1 MTPDSGSAIMSNS
14 TVETLIGAAVIAI
27 AALFFG
33 YAYMSSGAAEG
44 RGGYRLLAE
53 FDNIEGINVG
63 TDVRLAGIKI
73 GTVTDQSLNFD
84 SYQAV
89 VTMTVDPKV
98 QLSDDSTAKVT
109 SEGLLGGKFIALE
122 PGGSDIKLKDGDK
135 MNYTQG
141 SIDLWSLISKA
152 MFDKESTTPTTPS
165 QEGQ

>member
-1 MTPDSGSAIMSNS
+1 MNNT

-27 AALFFG
+27 AAVFLG
-33 YAYMSSGAAEG
+33 YAYVSTESGAAV
-44 RGGYRLLAE
+44 GGYTLIAE
-53 FDNIEGINVG
+53 FDNIEGVNTG

-73 GTVTDQSLNFD
+73 GTVSNQSLNVE

-89 VTMTVDPKV
+89 VTMSLDPKV

-122 PGGSDIKLKDGDK
+122 PGGSETKLKDGDR
-135 MNYTQG
+135 MSYTQG

-152 MFDKESTTPTTPS
+152 MFDRDNTQPAPAPS
-165 QEGQ
+165 Q